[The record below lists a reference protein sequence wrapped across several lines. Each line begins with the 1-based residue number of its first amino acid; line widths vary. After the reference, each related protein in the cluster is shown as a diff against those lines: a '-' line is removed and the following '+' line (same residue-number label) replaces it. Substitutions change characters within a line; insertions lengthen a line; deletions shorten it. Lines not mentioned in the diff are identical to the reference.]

1 MWICGPLTFGNRTNV
16 WQGGIYQYVRQQ
28 ESELELEDEVDLV
41 MSSDIV
47 AAQARLRTK
56 KIHFANFARKSREI
70 SMIAEI
76 ISTLSRKKMFFFI
89 DEQILS
95 ESRHQSINIYYKH
108 ESVQMQ
114 CDGDRALCYRQGHI
128 YP

>member
-47 AAQARLRTK
+47 AAQARIRTK
-56 KIHFANFARKSREI
+56 NRFRQFRAKKVAKTKNSVV
-70 SMIAEI
+70 AEI
-76 ISTLSRKKMFFFI
+76 INIVSKK
-89 DEQILS
+89 
-95 ESRHQSINIYYKH
+95 
-108 ESVQMQ
+108 
-114 CDGDRALCYRQGHI
+114 
-128 YP
+128 